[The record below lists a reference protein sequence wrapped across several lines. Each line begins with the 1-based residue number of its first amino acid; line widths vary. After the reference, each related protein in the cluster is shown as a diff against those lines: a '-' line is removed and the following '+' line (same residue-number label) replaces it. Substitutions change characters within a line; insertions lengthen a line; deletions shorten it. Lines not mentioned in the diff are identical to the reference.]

1 MKAGSTT
8 RRSFWKGLLGSSLV
22 GLLNATA
29 LKASKHTYKFR
40 YILASCMYGKTGL
53 AEILPEVHK
62 IGAEHIDI
70 WPERHGNQREQ
81 IEAMGHPRFI
91 ELLKQHQVKL
101 GILTHYD
108 LGPFRVENGLRNAK
122 KFGGTM
128 VICGSGGTSGLKDIE
143 LKTVVKQFFEKM
155 KPQIAVAEEL
165 GITLGIENHGGT
177 MLSSPDS
184 LRWFGELA
192 PSKNIGIALAPY
204 HLPQDSR
211 LLANLIKEL
220 DTCLVHFYVWQY
232 GQGSHEMA
240 KEQELQQ
247 LPGRGVLDFR
257 TIVQALKEVNYQGW
271 TEIFMHPYPRGVPIL
286 EPTAEVTAE
295 INQARRYLESLLYE
309 A

>member
-1 MKAGSTT
+1 
-8 RRSFWKGLLGSSLV
+8 
-22 GLLNATA
+22 
-29 LKASKHTYKFR
+29 
-40 YILASCMYGKTGL
+40 
-53 AEILPEVHK
+53 
-62 IGAEHIDI
+62 
-70 WPERHGNQREQ
+70 
-81 IEAMGHPRFI
+81 
-91 ELLKQHQVKL
+91 
-101 GILTHYD
+101 
-108 LGPFRVENGLRNAK
+108 
-122 KFGGTM
+122 
-128 VICGSGGTSGLKDIE
+128 
-143 LKTVVKQFFEKM
+143 M

-257 TIVQALKEVNYQGW
+257 TIVQALEEVNYQGW